1 MGYTGGMS
9 KTPLSI
15 RYDVELIAMVDEQAG
30 WINPPPSRGW
40 MVNHL
45 LWRAVRET
53 RNIDRAAERLHR
65 LKGPRSDGPWKNLS
79 EDRKDIYRDIINQLV
94 EDMASD

>member
-1 MGYTGGMS
+1 MS

-30 WINPPPSRGW
+30 WITPPPSRGW

-45 LWRAVRET
+45 LWRAVRQT

-65 LKGPRSDGPWKNLS
+65 LKGPRTEPWDKLT
-79 EDRKDIYRDIINQLV
+79 EDRKDIYRDLIHQLV